1 MNGQIYNKVYSGLQ
15 HITCLG
21 GAIGLQRFIHLGGVG
36 GLQHVGGQAE
46 HGHGAGGG
54 WDGVQ
59 RDQGGQRTNNPG
71 TLSNINLLKNEL
83 LLQHFEVLRILSRV
97 IGAKRALHELALLM
111 LNITSPPPQKNN
123 FSKIQ

>member
-54 WDGVQ
+54 
-59 RDQGGQRTNNPG
+59 
-71 TLSNINLLKNEL
+71 
-83 LLQHFEVLRILSRV
+83 
-97 IGAKRALHELALLM
+97 
-111 LNITSPPPQKNN
+111 
-123 FSKIQ
+123 